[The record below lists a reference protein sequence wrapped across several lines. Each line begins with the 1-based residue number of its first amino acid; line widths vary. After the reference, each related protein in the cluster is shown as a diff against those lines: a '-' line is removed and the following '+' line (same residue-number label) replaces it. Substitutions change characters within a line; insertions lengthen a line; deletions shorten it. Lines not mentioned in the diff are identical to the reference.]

1 MYNELYDAWRQ
12 EKDNADLQS
21 LPKDFYAKL
30 AEYMRKIREE
40 GRMLDEKTTRGR
52 LLLHEEENVRR
63 MVREVVLLRH
73 SKAVQLVSRG
83 EAVNVEGLTREEEKL
98 FSDVSPGFEVFQGIL
113 KEIEGGRLPQ
123 MVREK
128 TKNRVLRF
136 LKETPVIVGAD
147 MKTYGPFQ
155 PEDVASVP
163 AENAKVLTKQGI
175 AVEVEVQLEPR

>member
-1 MYNELYDAWRQ
+1 MYNELYEAWRR
-12 EKDNADLQS
+12 EKSVAELQS
-21 LPKDFYAKL
+21 LSKDFYAKV
-30 AEYMRKIREE
+30 AEYVRKIREE
-40 GRMLDEKTTRGR
+40 SRMLDEKTTRGR
-52 LLLHEEENVRR
+52 LLLHEAENVRR
-63 MVREVVLLRH
+63 MVGELVLLRH
-73 SKAVQLVSRG
+73 SKAVQLVSKG
-83 EAVNVEGLTREEEKL
+83 EAVNVEGLTKEEEKL

-113 KEIEGGRLPQ
+113 REIEGGRLPQ
-123 MVREK
+123 VVREK
-128 TKNRVLRF
+128 PRNRVLRF